1 MSAPPELQVTDNRD
15 ESRYEAHVDGE
26 LAGWILYEEQPGWI
40 VLIHTQ
46 VVEDFEGRGVGSR
59 LVAGA
64 LDDIRARGLQVT
76 PRCRFAAG
84 YIERHPEYADLV
96 AA

>member
-1 MSAPPELQVTDNRD
+1 MRAPPELQVTDNRD
-15 ESRYEAHVDGE
+15 ESRYEAHLDGE
-26 LAGWILYEEQPGWI
+26 LAGWIVYEEQPGGI

-46 VVEDFEGRGVGSR
+46 VVDEFEGRGVGGR

-76 PRCRFAAG
+76 PRCTFAAG
-84 YIERHPEYADLV
+84 YIERNPEHADLV
-96 AA
+96 AT